1 MTFEIR
7 WCWCWMDLGPPE
19 VWSTPRS
26 LINSSSSI
34 SRISFAFES
43 PWSFTFCWRWGKAV
57 AKKVDLGNLANICL
71 CCLSNFKVLTWGK
84 WQKVH
89 SSANLHFPD
98 MKLIQGRWHNSG
110 CPKLPQLT
118 GDPAGG
124 PEGSST
130 WFFVTFSST
139 TLEVERCCRIWSS
152 CWHLTSNS
160 AICTIIS
167 ASDNFAPFRESSKLG
182 QLEDRW
188 SWGLLVTSSTSTT
201 SMKVLR

>member
-1 MTFEIR
+1 MTFQIR
-7 WCWCWMDLGPPE
+7 WWCWMGLD
-19 VWSTPRS
+19 VSFSRS

-43 PWSFTFCWRWGKAV
+43 SWSFTFWWRWGKAI
-57 AKKVDLGNLANICL
+57 AKKVDLGNLVNICL
-71 CCLSNFKVLTWGK
+71 WCLSNFKDLRWGK

-118 GDPAGG
+118 G
-124 PEGSST
+124 GSDGSAA
-130 WFFVTFSST
+130 FST
-139 TLEVERCCRIWSS
+139 TSSVACSSSPTPTNLEVERCCKIWSS

-160 AICTIIS
+160 VISKIIS
-167 ASDNFAPFRESSKLG
+167 ASFALSEAPWIWSKLG
-182 QLEDRW
+182 QLEDRFIV
-188 SWGLLVTSSTSTT
+188 SRVTSSTSTT